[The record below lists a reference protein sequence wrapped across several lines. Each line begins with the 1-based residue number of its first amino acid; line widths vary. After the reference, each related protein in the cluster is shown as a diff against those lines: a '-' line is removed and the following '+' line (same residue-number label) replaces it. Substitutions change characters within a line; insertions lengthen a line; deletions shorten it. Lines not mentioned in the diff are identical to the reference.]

1 MFKLNEEIKLSVF
14 FGWILGALTVGIVD
28 KILMDEKSADTKVY
42 ETEKECV
49 SFEKNICVATKVIG
63 WSKAD

>member
-1 MFKLNEEIKLSVF
+1 MNKDVIMFLVF
-14 FGWILGALTVGIVD
+14 FGWALGALTIGGLDNTDLKSVD
-28 KILMDEKSADTKVY
+28 AKLY

-49 SFEKNICVATKVIG
+49 SFEKNTCVYTKVIG